1 MIPWVGVGCCMSA
14 AALYLLGRKSG
25 RDADVLKSATR
36 VGQLKDLA
44 AILDTDCKVLPL
56 VKISGRVGSDAPI
69 NCEPSD
75 SRGVIVEEREELHSS
90 KRNDAGS
97 WEQHITLKSPT
108 NTEVPWYLDD
118 ETGRVYVEKAHGATG
133 LVLTVAADV
142 FESKRSPDQIRS
154 LDPINLNYYMQGPE
168 RSGVRRIKKILPIGT
183 SLTVVGEAVKDDT
196 GRVRVQRP
204 HKGPFCVSEEDIDQL
219 ISHVGRWAWWYN
231 FASLGF
237 TAVGACLLA
246 KHAAQ
251 YFLERRHWWEL
262 HKRWYNFASLGFT
275 TVGAYLLAKHAAQY
289 FLERW
294 RRKELHKS

>member
-44 AILDTDCKVLPL
+44 AILDTDCKALPL

-69 NCEPSD
+69 NCEPSAL
-75 SRGVIVEEREELHSS
+75 RGVIVEEREELHFL
-90 KRNDAGS
+90 KQDDAGS
-97 WEQHITLKSPT
+97 FERNISLKFLK

-133 LVLTVAADV
+133 LVLTVASDV
-142 FESKRSPDQIRS
+142 FEDSKLS
-154 LDPINLNYYMQGPE
+154 LDPRNPKYLQGPQIL
-168 RSGVRRIKKILPIGT
+168 GVRRIIEVLPIGT

-204 HKGPFCVSEEDIDQL
+204 HKGPFYVSQKDTDQL
-219 ISHVGRWAWWYN
+219 ISDLGEWAWWYN

-262 HKRWYNFASLGFT
+262 HKRWYKFASLGFT
-275 TVGAYLLAKHAAQY
+275 AIGAYLLANHAAQY
-289 FLERW
+289 FLERR